1 MESEVIILARYGIAC
16 MVPQISNVLMSR
28 DPRGHGELSGYIEPM
43 DYTDALFMA
52 SRDRRYVDFAES
64 SEFLANV
71 QVFFPRD
78 V

>member
-1 MESEVIILARYGIAC
+1 MKFEVIILAMSGIAC
-16 MVPQISNVLMSR
+16 MVHEFSDVLMSR
-28 DPRGHGELSGYIEPM
+28 GPRGHGEQSGYIEPM

-52 SRDRRYVDFAES
+52 SRDHRYADFAES
-64 SEFLANV
+64 WEFLANV